1 MIVPA
6 IDLLKKAKEGK
17 YAIGAFNTST
27 LEITKGILHAAEEL
41 KTPVIIETSEGEAN
55 FEGYQV
61 FVDIVRDIAMNMSVD
76 IAINLDHGKSLE
88 SVKYA
93 IDSGYSSVHID
104 CSKLDLATNTELTK
118 KVVELAHAHKVS
130 VEGEIGYIGG
140 SSEVH
145 EGEQPKEEVVLTDP
159 KEASEYVEATGVD
172 IFAGSYGNVHGIYKN
187 EPKLDI
193 ERIKQ
198 ISQMSGIPLSLH
210 GGSGIPEDQIK
221 AAIEAGV
228 CKINVNTEIRKAYR
242 ESLDKSLRGKNAEI
256 VPYKYL
262 PEVVNAVK
270 EVVKKKIT
278 LFSTT
283 YHSREDG
290 NLDPTVS
297 E

>member
-1 MIVPA
+1 MIRTA
-6 IDLLKKAKEGK
+6 RELLEDARLNH

-27 LEITKGILHAAEEL
+27 LEITKGILKAAEEL

-61 FVDIVRDIAMNMSVD
+61 FVDTVRDIVMNMSVD

-104 CSKLDLATNTELTK
+104 CSKMDLASNTELTK
-118 KVVELAHAHKVS
+118 QVVELAHAHKVS
-130 VEGEIGYIGG
+130 VEGELGYIGG

-145 EGEQPKEEVVLTDP
+145 EGEQPKEEIVLTNP
-159 KEASEYVEATGVD
+159 KEAAEYIKATGID

-187 EPKLDI
+187 EPTLDI

-198 ISQMSGIPLSLH
+198 ISQSSGVPLSLH

-221 AAIEAGV
+221 AAIGAGI
-228 CKINVNTEIRKAYR
+228 CKINVNTEIRRAYR
-242 ESLDKSLRGKNAEI
+242 EALDRALRGKNAEI
-256 VPYKYL
+256 IPYKYL
-262 PEVVNAVK
+262 PEAIEAVK

-278 LFSTT
+278 LFSK
-283 YHSREDG
+283 
-290 NLDPTVS
+290 
-297 E
+297 

>member
-1 MIVPA
+1 MIVTA
-6 IDLLKKAKEGK
+6 KELLDKAKTGK

-27 LEITKGILHAAEEL
+27 LEITKGILQAAEEL
-41 KTPVIIETSEGEAN
+41 KTPIIIETSEGEAN

-61 FVDIVRDIAMNMSVD
+61 FVDTVRDLADELAVD
-76 IAINLDHGKSLE
+76 VAINLDHGKSLE

-104 CSKLDLATNTELTK
+104 CSKMDLASNTELTK
-118 KVVELAHAHKVS
+118 QVVELAHAHKVS
-130 VEGEIGYIGG
+130 VEGELGYIGG

-145 EGEQPKEEVVLTDP
+145 EGEQPKEEVILTDP
-159 KEASEYVEATGVD
+159 KEAAEYIKTTGID
-172 IFAGSYGNVHGIYKN
+172 IFAGSYGNVHGIYTN

-198 ISQMSGIPLSLH
+198 ISQTSGIPLSLH

-228 CKINVNTEIRKAYR
+228 CKINVNTEIRKTYR
-242 ESLDKSLRGKNAEI
+242 EALDKSLRGKNAEI

-262 PEVVNAVK
+262 PEAINAVK
-270 EVVKKKIT
+270 EVVKKKII
-278 LFSTT
+278 LFS
-283 YHSREDG
+283 G
-290 NLDPTVS
+290 K
-297 E
+297 

>member
-1 MIVPA
+1 MILPA
-6 IDLLKKAKEGK
+6 IELLKKAHEGK
-17 YAIGAFNTST
+17 YAIGAFNTSS
-27 LEITKGILHAAEEL
+27 LEITKGILQAAQET

-61 FVDIVRDIAMNMSVD
+61 FVDTVRDLADELAIDV
-76 IAINLDHGKSLE
+76 AINLDHGKSLE

-104 CSKLDLATNTELTK
+104 CSAMKKEENIALTK
-118 KVVELAHAHKVS
+118 QVVEVAHSHGVS
-130 VEGEIGYIGG
+130 VEGELGYIGG

-145 EGEQPKEEVVLTDP
+145 EGEQPKEEIVLTDP
-159 KEASEYVEATGVD
+159 KEAAEYIKATGID

-187 EPKLDI
+187 EPKLDT

-198 ISQMSGIPLSLH
+198 ISQSSGIPLSLH
-210 GGSGIPEDQIK
+210 GGSGIPEEKIK
-221 AAIEAGV
+221 AAIEAGI

-242 ESLDKSLRGKNAEI
+242 EALDTALRGKNAEI

-262 PEVVNAVK
+262 PEAINAVK

-278 LFSTT
+278 LFSNGHKLT
-283 YHSREDG
+283 E
-290 NLDPTVS
+290 
-297 E
+297 

>member
-6 IDLLKKAKEGK
+6 IDLLKKAHDGK
-17 YAIGAFNTST
+17 YAIGAFNTSS
-27 LEITKGILHAAEEL
+27 LEITKGILQAAEEI

-61 FVDIVRDIAMNMSVD
+61 FVDTVRDISSELGIDVAV
-76 IAINLDHGKSLE
+76 NLDHGKSLE

-104 CSKLDLATNTELTK
+104 CSAMKKEENLALTK
-118 KVVELAHAHKVS
+118 QVVELAHGHGIS
-130 VEGEIGYIGG
+130 VEGELGYIGG

-145 EGEQPKEEVVLTDP
+145 EGEQPKAEIILTDP
-159 KEASEYVEATGVD
+159 KEAVEYIKTTGID
-172 IFAGSYGNVHGIYKN
+172 IFAGSYGNVHGMYKN

-198 ISQMSGIPLSLH
+198 ISETSGIPLSLH

-221 AAIEAGV
+221 SAIEAGI

-242 ESLDKSLRGKNAEI
+242 EALDKSLRGKNAEI

-262 PEVVNAVK
+262 PEVISAVK
-270 EVVKKKIT
+270 EVVKKKII
-278 LFSTT
+278 LFSNGHNFT
-283 YHSREDG
+283 E
-290 NLDPTVS
+290 
-297 E
+297 